1 MTDPSDQG
9 ATGPQSQENHNK
21 LANRQVSKEGNHAQ
35 FDVNPQSI
43 PLRPK
48 PNTNT
53 PNSETREASEPPVIN
68 ASKEQHKNDDDSDND
83 ENNNPNLE
91 GEYGEISNLPPPIE
105 MATKKKKK
113 KKKRKP
119 ASQRGSDKP
128 TGFEDFFTDAPLTP
142 EQHAEEMELYDPG
155 LHFIDRMLTAI
166 GRFERTRK
174 MSPDRRDI
182 LYKYLSYGNVE
193 CGPNMFQGGQDL
205 NKMDKS
211 TIAGIL
217 TNASITE
224 EKRDLNTETSL
235 YAVDFLGCMQG
246 FLSRHAAHLYG
257 FDQRD
262 QLDRVTSTLE
272 RFMNYLLQHD
282 VCPEYSAEVL
292 ETRNFCRYD
301 ANAELWAAAEA
312 TRRLP
317 GDFNRACS
325 TLFGGQYAEHYDGE
339 TWWGPKDVADSV
351 FVGIKPEEASQILHF
366 GIAGAATEDV
376 FAFYLEAVNGRK
388 TLEVI
393 SVEEATGL
401 EITRVEPPTSE
412 CKEIYTSNSKHFRP
426 VGRVY
431 AKPWKNPEAPP
442 EDLTDEERKESEKE
456 AENDGEGE
464 KEKETEKEYLFF
476 LESIIQEDLRVGMKL
491 EATVRI
497 LNCGLMFF
505 DEFLTLYPSFDTYL
519 PNEAMVGW
527 KKPRPLKG
535 AFDYIEEEAE
545 DHGGEAGNANHAG
558 NDNDDADDNI
568 DNENPTGV
576 VQDVPEKGERNQDA

>member
-1 MTDPSDQG
+1 MASPSDQP
-9 ATGPQSQENHNK
+9 AASPQSQENHNESV
-21 LANRQVSKEGNHAQ
+21 NHQVSEEGNHVQ
-35 FDVNPQSI
+35 SNLNQQSI

-48 PNTNT
+48 SNTHT
-53 PNSETREASEPPVIN
+53 SNSETQKASEPSTIKT
-68 ASKEQHKNDDDSDND
+68 SKEENKHDDDSDNE
-83 ENNNPNLE
+83 ENKDSHLE
-91 GEYGEISNLPPPIE
+91 GDYGEITNLPPPTE
-105 MATKKKKK
+105 LAKKKKRN
-113 KKKRKP
+113 KKRKP

-128 TGFEDFFTDAPLTP
+128 TGFEDFFADAPLTP
-142 EQHAEEMELYDPG
+142 EQHAEERELYDPG
-155 LHFIDRMLTAI
+155 LHFIDRILVAI

-174 MSPDRRDI
+174 MSPERRDI

-205 NKMDKS
+205 TKMDKS
-211 TIAGIL
+211 TIANIL

-224 EKRDLNTETSL
+224 EKRDLETETSL
-235 YAVDFLGCMQG
+235 YAVDFLGCMKG
-246 FLSRHAAHLYG
+246 FLSRHAARLYG

-282 VCPEYSAEVL
+282 VCPEYSAEIL

-301 ANAELWAAAEA
+301 ANAELWAVAEA

-325 TLFGGQYAEHYDGE
+325 TLFGGQYAENYDGE
-339 TWWGPKDVADSV
+339 TWWGPEEIAGSV
-351 FVGIKPEEASQILHF
+351 FVGLKPEEASQILHF
-366 GIAGAATEDV
+366 GVAGAAREDV
-376 FAFYLEAVNGRK
+376 FAFYLEAVNGGK
-388 TLEVI
+388 TLEVV

-412 CKEIYTSNSKHFRP
+412 CKEVYTRNSKHFRP

-431 AKPWKNPEAPP
+431 ARPWKNPDAPP
-442 EDLTDEERKESEKE
+442 EDLTDEERWKLEKE
-456 AENDGEGE
+456 YEGEGE
-464 KEKETEKEYLFF
+464 KEKEQEYVFF

-491 EATVRI
+491 EATVRT
-497 LNCGLMFF
+497 LNCGLMYF

-519 PNEAMVGW
+519 ANEAMVGW

-535 AFDYIEEEAE
+535 AFDYIEEETE
-545 DHGGEAGNANHAG
+545 DHSGGMKNGNPAGI
-558 NDNDDADDNI
+558 DDGSGGDDNV
-568 DNENPTGV
+568 DSENPNDVAQGV
-576 VQDVPEKGERNQDA
+576 PGNKERDEDA